1 MKVKE
6 KVSKWRKGVN
16 DSEKGKSKKV
26 GDEYSKIYDTRRRV
40 FVKSQMMYN
49 EYNNTGIFKGCLQT
63 SD

>member
-6 KVSKWRKGVN
+6 KLSRWRKRVN
-16 DSEKGKSKKV
+16 DSEEGKCRKV
-26 GDEYSKIYDTRRRV
+26 GDEYSKISDMRKRV

-49 EYNNTGIFKGCLQT
+49 EYNNKGIFKRCLQT